1 MDAGRDARFLA
12 RHKTEMGAS
21 LLTSFYEATMDL
33 PSCPV
38 SVIASILN
46 LTERRIQQLS
56 QEGVIPK
63 NERGRY
69 DLENSVRCYV
79 QYLQDRANGQSLESA
94 DYHKERARLTKLQA
108 DEKSLLLEQLR
119 GKLLTVEDVSE
130 TWVEMITNARA
141 KLLSLPNKM
150 AAQVT
155 GLQETAE
162 IEALLKTAIY
172 EALTELANP
181 YHEVDGADHD
191 NTEFTTGDEPSV
203 DATTGSDGESV
214 GRSLPTT
221 KS

>member
-1 MDAGRDARFLA
+1 
-12 RHKTEMGAS
+12 
-21 LLTSFYEATMDL
+21 MDL
-33 PSCPV
+33 PTYPV
-38 SVIASILN
+38 STIAKILN

-69 DLENSVRCYV
+69 DLENSVRGYV
-79 QYLQDRANGQSLESA
+79 QFLQDRASGQSLESA

-150 AAQVT
+150 AGQVT
-155 GLQETAE
+155 GLQEMAE
-162 IEALLKTAIY
+162 VEALLKTTIY
-172 EALTELANP
+172 EALTELADP
-181 YHEVDGADHD
+181 YNEVDGADHND
-191 NTEFTTGDEPSV
+191 TEFTTGDQPSV
-203 DATTGSDGESV
+203 ASTARSDGESM
-214 GRSLPTT
+214 GGCLPATE
-221 KS
+221 S

>member
-1 MDAGRDARFLA
+1 
-12 RHKTEMGAS
+12 
-21 LLTSFYEATMDL
+21 MDL
-33 PSCPV
+33 PTYPV
-38 SVIASILN
+38 TTIAKILN

-69 DLENSVRCYV
+69 DLENSIRGYV
-79 QYLQDRANGQSLESA
+79 QYLQDRASGQSLESV

-150 AAQVT
+150 AGQVT
-155 GLQETAE
+155 GLQEMAE
-162 IEALLKTAIY
+162 VEALLKTTIY
-172 EALTELANP
+172 EALTELADP
-181 YHEVDGADHD
+181 YNEVDGADHND
-191 NTEFTTGDEPSV
+191 TEFTTGDQPGV
-203 DATTGSDGESV
+203 AATTGSNSESV
-214 GRSLPTT
+214 GRCIPTT
-221 KS
+221 ES